1 MHTTSR
7 WVEQL
12 ERDIPGARSIVDPEA
27 AAQRRAQ
34 RAYRFNAI
42 NVPAL
47 RLIGFILVS
56 CLVYL
61 HNRYILNQF
70 VWTTFSVFTMAVL
83 VYCAVSWV
91 FLLFMYSRTPP
102 CEVGHWI
109 YTADVIAWTMAV
121 YYSGGERSWLLFLM
135 AIRVADQAYTGY
147 RAVLF
152 YAHLSVGSYVLMLL
166 YIQYVDQRPIFGLA
180 TLTKVLCIYAANLYL
195 AFTARAIE
203 ALRNSTR
210 SAIRIAR
217 ECITH
222 LDEQAQQ
229 LHEHSEQLA
238 VAKRQVEDANHAK
251 SVFLTNMS
259 HELLTP
265 MNGIIGMTSLALE
278 TPLTAQQRA
287 YLTTAQTSAATLL
300 QLIHTLLDF
309 SSMDAGQRALVT
321 APFALRVQV
330 ALAVDQ
336 HRDAAQAK
344 GLTLAWT
351 VAPDVPETV
360 IGDAACVQQV
370 LARLLDNA
378 IKFTPRGSV
387 SLTVVATQRT
397 AEALTLLFALQDT
410 GIGIPSEKQRMIFDP
425 FAQVDGSTTRRYGGT
440 GLGLALASKLVAL
453 LGGELWVESQEGY
466 GSTFRFTVRVAL
478 PATSQ
483 TPPTLTPIAAPSA
496 PLA

>member
-1 MHTTSR
+1 
-7 WVEQL
+7 
-12 ERDIPGARSIVDPEA
+12 
-27 AAQRRAQ
+27 
-34 RAYRFNAI
+34 
-42 NVPAL
+42 
-47 RLIGFILVS
+47 
-56 CLVYL
+56 
-61 HNRYILNQF
+61 
-70 VWTTFSVFTMAVL
+70 
-83 VYCAVSWV
+83 
-91 FLLFMYSRTPP
+91 
-102 CEVGHWI
+102 
-109 YTADVIAWTMAV
+109 
-121 YYSGGERSWLLFLM
+121 
-135 AIRVADQAYTGY
+135 
-147 RAVLF
+147 
-152 YAHLSVGSYVLMLL
+152 MLL